1 MKRVLA
7 IALMPLFIIMAFGC
21 ATTSNKTR
29 IIPVKDNPEI
39 YNRITEIGIKVIM
52 AVDPENQKN
61 YKIAIAKENGVNA
74 FTTMPQTDDTG
85 KSIYLIVFLS
95 GTVSIFDDE
104 ELTFIMAHEVAHCK
118 LNHVQKKAG
127 LSLGISAIF
136 TVAGV
141 FVPGASLL
149 DYAVN
154 PLATSAY
161 SRSQETDADILAVST
176 LKKLGMSSDPAIRSF
191 KILDNIALQK
201 GIKETE
207 RVGILDDHPSLQAR
221 IRKIRELQ

>member
-7 IALMPLFIIMAFGC
+7 IVLMSLFIIMAFGC
-21 ATTSNKTR
+21 ATTSNKVK
-29 IIPVKDNPEI
+29 IMPVKDNPGI
-39 YNRITEIGIKVIM
+39 YNRIVEIGRKVIVV
-52 AVDPENQKN
+52 VDPENLKN
-61 YKIAIAKENGVNA
+61 YKIAIADDQGVNA

-95 GTVSIFDDE
+95 GTLSIFDDE

-141 FVPGASLL
+141 FVPGAGLL

-161 SRSQETDADILAVST
+161 SRSQETDADILAVKT
-176 LKKLGMSSDPAIRSF
+176 LKKLDMSSDPAIRSF
-191 KILDNIALQK
+191 KILDNIAVQK
-201 GIKETE
+201 GIMDNE
-207 RVGILDDHPSLQAR
+207 RIGILDDHPSLQAR
-221 IRKIRELQ
+221 IQKIRELR

>member
-1 MKRVLA
+1 MKRNLSAVL
-7 IALMPLFIIMAFGC
+7 MVVFIITALGC
-21 ATTSNKTR
+21 ATTSNQ
-29 IIPVKDNPEI
+29 VKIMPIKDHPDT
-39 YNRITEIGIKVIM
+39 YNRINEIGKKVIL
-52 AVDPENQKN
+52 VIDPENLNN
-61 YKIAIAKENGVNA
+61 YRVAVADDDGVNA

-85 KSIYLIVFLS
+85 KNIYLIVFLS
-95 GTVSIFDDE
+95 GTLSIFDEE

-136 TVAGV
+136 TVVGV
-141 FVPGASLL
+141 FVPGAGLL

-161 SRSQETDADILAVST
+161 SRSQETDADILAVDA

-191 KILDNIALQK
+191 KILDNIAVQK
-201 GIKETE
+201 GIKDSE
-207 RVGILDDHPSLQAR
+207 RIGILDDHPSLQTR
-221 IRKIRELQ
+221 IQKIRNLQ